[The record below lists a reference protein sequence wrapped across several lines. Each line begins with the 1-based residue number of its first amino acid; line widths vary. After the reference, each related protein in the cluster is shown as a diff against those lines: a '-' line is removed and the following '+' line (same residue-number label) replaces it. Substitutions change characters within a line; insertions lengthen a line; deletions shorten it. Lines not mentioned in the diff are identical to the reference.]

1 MDTVLTTPLMA
12 VIEEMIAETTRPH
25 WMAKKTIAAG
35 VMTAADAAS
44 PTPRGARD
52 NWPLG
57 PQVCADFTD
66 PGDDQMS
73 HVLCLVMIK

>member
-1 MDTVLTTPLMA
+1 MA

-44 PTPRGARD
+44 PNTATIG
-52 NWPLG
+52 LSG

-66 PGDDQMS
+66 PGNDQMS
-73 HVLCLVMIK
+73 LNCNC